1 MNAVVEVAT
10 AETVVQVSEVTA
22 TSFCRYLPLGVVTN
36 QVATSTTHAVIS
48 QGNHS
53 ISAVAP
59 DNSSFGKELAV
70 A

>member
-10 AETVVQVSEVTA
+10 VDVVAQVSKVTVTA
-22 TSFCRYLPLGVVTN
+22 YANYLPLGAMTP
-36 QVATSTTHAVIS
+36 VAASTTHAVIS

-59 DNSSFGKELAV
+59 DNILMNGGLAM

>member
-10 AETVVQVSEVTA
+10 VVVVAEVSEVAPVTTA
-22 TSFCRYLPLGVVTN
+22 AYFPLEVPTP
-36 QVATSTTHAVIS
+36 VATSTTHAVLS
-48 QGNHS
+48 MGNHS

-59 DNSSFGKELAV
+59 DAYFQIGGLAK